1 MAIGPETAHPPSDKA
16 SSAGGSHMASTQPTQ
31 PSPGAVITHLVLTVR
46 DLEASHRFYTE
57 ILGYQR
63 CAVLEGELALSD
75 MWFYRTSTNHH
86 DLALVQVGKPEEVP
100 PPPQEW
106 LGFFPDHAVGLNHF
120 AVGYPNREAWL
131 AQIEHMTAMG
141 VTFDLR
147 GNHGMTHS
155 AYLRDP
161 DGNSVEVLYD
171 LPKEVWDG
179 DVNAALNYFEFLPT
193 EGPGSLED
201 STDYQR
207 FEPAPS

>member
-1 MAIGPETAHPPSDKA
+1 MS
-16 SSAGGSHMASTQPTQ
+16 STQATR
-31 PSPGAVITHLVLTVR
+31 PSPGGTITHLVLTVR

-57 ILGYQR
+57 VLGYER
-63 CAVLEGELALSD
+63 CAILEGELALSD

-100 PPPQEW
+100 APPEEW
-106 LGFFPDHAVGLNHF
+106 LGFFPDHAVGINHF
-120 AVGYPNREAWL
+120 AVAYPSREAFL

-141 VTFDLR
+141 VPFDLR

-155 AYLRDP
+155 VYVRDP

-179 DVNAALNYFEFLPT
+179 DVNAALNHFEFLPT
-193 EGPGSLED
+193 EGPESLED
-201 STDYQR
+201 STDYQH